1 MYLTAFLIVVVL
13 SAVVSL
19 RRSMNLS
26 RNSELLGPAQ
36 RLAVRRRA
44 IWPAGCGLICMLL
57 GWIVLYFVQDKLVLS
72 VTIHLTALSAAF
84 LGGWFLGVIGGMD
97 WD

>member
-1 MYLTAFLIVVVL
+1 VYLTAFLIVVVL

-26 RNSELLGPAQ
+26 RNFELLGPAQ

-57 GWIVLYFVQDKLVLS
+57 GWIVLHFVQDKLVLS
-72 VTIHLTALSAAF
+72 VTINLTALSAAF
-84 LGGWFLGVIGGMD
+84 FGGSFLGVIGGMN

>member
-1 MYLTAFLIVVVL
+1 VYLTAFLIVVVL

-26 RNSELLGPAQ
+26 RNFELLGPAQ

-44 IWPAGCGLICMLL
+44 IWPAGCGLICMLF
-57 GWIVLYFVQDKLVLS
+57 GWIVLHFVQDKLVLS
-72 VTIHLTALSAAF
+72 VTINLTALSAAF
-84 LGGWFLGVIGGMD
+84 FGGWFLGVIGGMN

>member
-26 RNSELLGPAQ
+26 RSFELLGPAQ

-57 GWIVLYFVQDKLVLS
+57 GWIVLNFVQDKLVLS
-72 VTIHLTALSAAF
+72 VTINLTALSAAF
-84 LGGWFLGVIGGMD
+84 FGGWFLGVIGGMN

>member
-1 MYLTAFLIVVVL
+1 MYLAAFLIVAVL

-26 RNSELLGPAQ
+26 RNYALLGPDQ
-36 RLAVRRRA
+36 RLAVQRRA
-44 IWPAGCGLICMLL
+44 IWPAGCGLFCMLL
-57 GWIVLYFVQDKLVLS
+57 GWIVLHFVQDKLVLS

-84 LGGWFLGVIGGMD
+84 FGGWFLGVIGGMD

>member
-57 GWIVLYFVQDKLVLS
+57 GWIVLHFVQDKLVLS

>member
-1 MYLTAFLIVVVL
+1 MYLTAFLIVAVL

-26 RNSELLGPAQ
+26 RNFELLGPTQ
-36 RLAVRRRA
+36 RRAVRRHA

-57 GWIVLYFVQDKLVLS
+57 GWIVLHFVQDKLVLS
-72 VTIHLTALSAAF
+72 VTINLTALSAAF
-84 LGGWFLGVIGGMD
+84 FGGWFLGVIWMD